1 MSGSASE
8 PTEIFFFEND
18 YFWVLIFLILLST
31 FGLTYLDF
39 MKTGHFHFIGILI
52 GLPIAIICTLYYR
65 RAPEFIKVDKLNKTL
80 LVHHRWPHKEYC
92 LDIRLLAAASAKIV
106 SSGKYCQTHLQLVFS
121 DTSEP
126 ESLYFN
132 VDSELKKFAVFKTHK
147 VPDEVSRLVNL
158 LNEYTTHKEV
168 NER

>member
-1 MSGSASE
+1 MIDSVSE
-8 PTEIFFFEND
+8 STEIIYFESD

-39 MKTGHFHFIGILI
+39 IKTGHFHFIGILI
-52 GLPIAIICTLYYR
+52 GFSIAIICTLYYR
-65 RAPEFIKVDKLNKTL
+65 RAPWFVKVDKLNKTL
-80 LVHHRWPHKEYC
+80 LVHPRWPHKEYC
-92 LDIRLLAAASAKIV
+92 LDIKLLTAASAKIV
-106 SSGKYCQTHLQLVFS
+106 VSGKYCRTHLDLVFS

-132 VDSELKKFAVFKTHK
+132 VDCELKQFAVFKTYK

-158 LNEYTTHKEV
+158 LNEYTTDKEI